1 MFLDKYIAEK
11 GISTDYK
18 LFGEDIYTDVIVST
32 KDLFLAQFDNGDYNA
47 MDVIVKILAIENY
60 YGLNDYGF
68 NLYNKMQEKRV
79 GENWETRFK
88 TLIKSVEDNGLMDV
102 KSIDT
107 DINYSIH
114 DGAHRLAL
122 SIYHNV
128 DKIKIRVY
136 NTDILRRRYGIEWFS
151 NNDFTNDEISIIL
164 KKFKEVVTKLNDP
177 YYSIFWPPARN
188 IFNKLENEITNV
200 ETGISTIDKEILFLP
215 RDKFRKFMYDVYET
229 DDIAKEKL
237 DLKYKYLNNSLD
249 KDNYS
254 EDKLPL
260 VVMRVKLDDPDFR
273 LKGLTGLPQSKKTMR
288 IKKKLR
294 NDNSNFVTDYYYD
307 IIMHMTDNTYQNDD
321 VAKILT
327 KVK

>member
-11 GISTDYK
+11 GNSTDYK

-32 KDLFLAQFDNGDYNA
+32 NDLFLAQFDNGDYNA